1 MEKKDNNIVDDIEL
15 EIDDED
21 DISDYTTPSSLQS
34 TCCEFKSSASNVI
47 ILAICFV
54 IFTLGHFV

>member
-1 MEKKDNNIVDDIEL
+1 MEIDHDDD
-15 EIDDED
+15 DDED
-21 DISDYTTPSSLQS
+21 SDYTTPSSLQS
-34 TCCEFKSSASNVI
+34 TCCEFKATASNVI

>member
-1 MEKKDNNIVDDIEL
+1 M
-15 EIDDED
+15 EIDHDEDED

-34 TCCEFKSSASNVI
+34 TCCEFKATASNVI

-54 IFTLGHFV
+54 IFTMGHFV